1 MWDAEQTA
9 KTADDESTTKK
20 ILDKLTRLWENKI
33 MSDIQRLAEE
43 FGMNVR
49 SYSGRGMMGKTCL
62 GIVVDDANELFE
74 LFYNLGA
81 RDREMPSGHVR
92 TDNMGFSTIYY
103 WPYEEYVESEEDFDE
118 DETGD
123 GFDDED
129 ED

>member
-1 MWDAEQTA
+1 
-9 KTADDESTTKK
+9 
-20 ILDKLTRLWENKI
+20 

-49 SYSGRGMMGKTCL
+49 SYSGRGMMGRTCL
-62 GIVVDDANELFE
+62 GIVVDDANKLFE

-81 RDREMPSGHVR
+81 RDREMPAGSVR
-92 TDNMGFSTIYY
+92 SDHMGLSTIYY
-103 WPYEEYVESEEDFDE
+103 WPYEEYVESEEDSDE